1 MYLYTGGYTKAPNGR
16 SKGIGLV
23 RFDPAT
29 GQITPV
35 EGVAEIINPSFLAA
49 TADGQYL
56 YAVTEGDGEGNI
68 AAYRRDPAT
77 GALTEL
83 NRQSSRGNGP
93 CYVAV
98 DHSGRYVLAAN
109 YGSGSIAAL
118 PIQADG
124 SLGEATGAVQQEG
137 SSVNPERQEG
147 PHAHMIASSP
157 EGNFV
162 YATDLGADRVFGYRL
177 DLDSGKLIAVP
188 EAGATADPGAGPRH
202 FAFSPDARTMYVIN
216 ELGYTLTS
224 YAYDA
229 ATGALTPRQTVPT
242 LPEDYDGPNLCAH
255 VVVSPD
261 GRFVYG
267 SNRFHDTIAIWEV
280 AAETGELSLVERVTS
295 GGKTPRNFAISPDAA
310 GSWLLVANMDSD
322 NVVVWPRDSESGL
335 PVGEGV
341 SYDIP
346 SCSCLLF
353 LDD

>member
-1 MYLYTGGYTKAPNGR
+1 MFLYTGGYTRGR
-16 SKGIGLV
+16 SDGIGLA
-23 RFDPAT
+23 RFDMET
-29 GQITPV
+29 GVISPV
-35 EGVAEIINPSFLAA
+35 EGAAEIVNPSFLAA

-83 NRQSSRGNGP
+83 NRQSSRGRGP
-93 CYVAV
+93 CYVAI
-98 DHSGRYVLAAN
+98 DHSGKYVLTAN

-137 SSVNPERQEG
+137 SSVNAERQEG

-177 DLDSGKLIAVP
+177 DLDSGELISVEGAS
-188 EAGATADPGAGPRH
+188 ATAEPGAGPRH
-202 FAFSPDARTMYVIN
+202 FAFSPDGRTMYLIN
-216 ELGYTLTS
+216 ELGFTLTS

-229 ATGALTPRQTVPT
+229 ETGALSERQTVST
-242 LPEDYDGPNLCAH
+242 LPEGYDGPNSCAH

-267 SNRFHDTIAIWEV
+267 SNRFHDTLAIWEV
-280 AAETGELSLVERVTS
+280 AAETGELSLVDHVSS
-295 GGKTPRNFAISPDAA
+295 GGKTPRNFALSPDAA
-310 GSWLLVANMDSD
+310 ASWLVVANQDSD
-322 NVVVWPRDSESGL
+322 QVVVWPRDAESGL
-335 PVGEGV
+335 PVGDGI

-353 LDD
+353 IDE